1 VVLQSVEVG
10 LPAADYRPEV
20 RLPVRLP
27 VEPLRLSLPTA
38 RHGVVPAGRELPER
52 NSAPAR
58 RTVAVWA
65 MGEPDV
71 TACQRDCVPIP
82 TYAVDS
88 RYHSRTSESAAFVLP
103 SRRREA
109 SFSLVYR
116 EPNKQASRSHFQN
129 YT

>member
-10 LPAADYRPEV
+10 LPAADYRPE
-20 RLPVRLP
+20 VRLP

-65 MGEPDV
+65 MGEPDGIIREL
-71 TACQRDCVPIP
+71 Q
-82 TYAVDS
+82 S
-88 RYHSRTSESAAFVLP
+88 RRPLCCLVVEEKLP
-103 SRRREA
+103 S
-109 SFSLVYR
+109 L
-116 EPNKQASRSHFQN
+116 
-129 YT
+129 